1 MFSSNLILGKRI
13 VDVQPT
19 DSEHPMVIG
28 ESKTRPME
36 ILLVEDGLT
45 DARVTIYA
53 LRRSQV
59 YHRLTLVRT
68 VGEAVRFLNREGIFA
83 RAPRP
88 DLILLDLMLP
98 DGSGLQVLDVLAT
111 WDPDAR
117 PTAVVLTASQDE
129 SLRERCSQL
138 QASDFMTKP
147 VGEDDFMRVVREH
160 KKLMV
165 HTTPMLATT

>member
-1 MFSSNLILGKRI
+1 
-13 VDVQPT
+13 
-19 DSEHPMVIG
+19 
-28 ESKTRPME
+28 ME

-68 VGEAVRFLNREGIFA
+68 IREAMMFLNHEGIFA

-98 DGSGLQVLDVLAT
+98 DGSGLEVLETLAT
-111 WDPDAR
+111 WSPDNR
-117 PTAVVLTASQDE
+117 PTSVVLTASQDAG
-129 SLRERCSQL
+129 LRERCESL

-147 VGEDDFMRVVREH
+147 VSEVDFMRVVRDH

-165 HTTPMLATT
+165 HSTAMLATP